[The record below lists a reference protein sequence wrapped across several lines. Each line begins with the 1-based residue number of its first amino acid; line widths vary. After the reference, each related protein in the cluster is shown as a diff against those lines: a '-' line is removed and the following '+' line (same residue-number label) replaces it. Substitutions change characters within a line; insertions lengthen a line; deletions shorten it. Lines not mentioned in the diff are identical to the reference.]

1 MSNRIFEWHKSGH
14 IYSVTADNPLTQS
27 HAQVPVAEIIDD
39 SVMRIYYSS
48 RDEKNKSRIFSV
60 DLSSSSPY
68 EVIQKTETP
77 LLDLGPLGSFDD
89 SGVMP
94 TWIVARGN
102 EKYLYYIGWNSRD
115 NIPYHN
121 SIGLAISKDGGESFE
136 KAFAGPIIDRST
148 TEPYFCGTACVI
160 FDEDIWKNWYLSCTG
175 WVQGETVAEPLY
187 HIKYAESADGIHWDR
202 KGSIAIEYKD
212 LNEGG
217 IVKAS
222 VLRFK
227 EGYSMWYAY
236 RNKLDFRKNTK
247 NSYRI
252 GYAESLDG
260 MNWTRMDDSVGIDIS
275 EDGWDSEMIAYP
287 HVLPLEDK
295 LLMFYNG
302 NGFGASGFGLAIA
315 QNNYTL
321 VNSK

>member
-1 MSNRIFEWHKSGH
+1 MNVRKFEWNKLGK
-14 IYSVTADNPLTQS
+14 IYSVSGENPKMSS
-27 HAQVPVAEIIDD
+27 HAQVPIAEMTDNGVI
-39 SVMRIYYSS
+39 RIYYSS
-48 RDEKNKSRIFSV
+48 RDNKNKSRIFSV
-60 DLSSSSPY
+60 DISSSFPY
-68 EVIQKTETP
+68 KVIKKVESP

-94 TWIVARGN
+94 TWIVNKGKD
-102 EKYLYYIGWNSRD
+102 KYLYYIGWNSRD

-121 SIGLAISKDGGESFE
+121 SIGLAISIDGGDTF
-136 KAFAGPIIDRST
+136 KKMFDGPIIDRNA

-160 FDEDIWKNWYLSCTG
+160 HDDGIWKNWYLSCTG
-175 WVQGETVAEPLY
+175 WIQGESVAEPLY
-187 HIKYAESADGIHWDR
+187 HIKYAESSDGINWDR
-202 KGSIAIEYKD
+202 KGLIAIDYKNLD
-212 LNEGG
+212 EGG

-227 EGYSMWYAY
+227 DGYSMWYSY

-260 MNWTRMDDSVGIDIS
+260 LSWTRKDDMVGIDVS
-275 EDGWDSEMIAYP
+275 EFGWDAEMIAYP
-287 HVLPLEDK
+287 HVIPFNNK

-302 NGFGASGFGLAIA
+302 NGFGASGFGLAVAENRYELLSI
-315 QNNYTL
+315 
-321 VNSK
+321 